1 MKIKCEVFQDD
12 SLFPLLFVLV
22 MIPLILVLRQTKASY
37 EVKKGGKQIN
47 HLLFMDDLK
56 LLLKNEDQMYIMVKT
71 VRIFSEDI
79 KMELWLE
86 RWNLKN

>member
-37 EVKKGGKQIN
+37 EVKKGGKKIN

>member
-56 LLLKNEDQMYIMVKT
+56 LLLKNEDQMYILVKT

>member
-1 MKIKCEVFQDD
+1 MKIKCDVFQDD

-37 EVKKGGKQIN
+37 EVKKGGKKIN

>member
-37 EVKKGGKQIN
+37 EVKKGGKKIN
-47 HLLFMDDLK
+47 HLLLMDDLK

>member
-1 MKIKCEVFQDD
+1 MKIKCEVFQDY

-37 EVKKGGKQIN
+37 KVKKGGKKIN

-56 LLLKNEDQMYIMVKT
+56 LLLKNEDQMDILVKT

-79 KMELWLE
+79 KMEL
-86 RWNLKN
+86 

>member
-37 EVKKGGKQIN
+37 EVKKGGKKIN

-56 LLLKNEDQMYIMVKT
+56 LLLKNEDQMYILVKT

>member
-37 EVKKGGKQIN
+37 EIKKGGKQIN
-47 HLLFMDDLK
+47 RLLFMDDLK
-56 LLLKNEDQMYIMVKT
+56 LLLKNEDQMYILVKT

>member
-37 EVKKGGKQIN
+37 EVKKGGKKIN
-47 HLLFMDDLK
+47 HLLLMDDLK

-86 RWNLKN
+86 RWNLEN